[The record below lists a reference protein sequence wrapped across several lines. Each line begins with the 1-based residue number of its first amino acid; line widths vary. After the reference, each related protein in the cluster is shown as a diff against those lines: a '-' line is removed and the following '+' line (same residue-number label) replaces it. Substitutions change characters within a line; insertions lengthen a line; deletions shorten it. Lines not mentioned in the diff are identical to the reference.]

1 MRIRAV
7 SFDLDDTL
15 WPIAPAIDSA
25 DRALDD
31 WLHACHPAVARRW
44 PIPAL
49 RALRERVAQEHPQL
63 SHDFTAQRMLTLE
76 RAFAHC
82 GIGEAHVADAF
93 EVYFAA
99 RNRVNCYRDVVPA
112 LGALAARLPLVS
124 ISNGNADLGRIGLRE
139 HFRACISAREC
150 GVAKPDAAIFH
161 AACAALELQPAAIL
175 HVGDDPL
182 LDVAGA
188 HAAGMRTAWLN
199 RSGLAWPTEAVPE
212 AVRPDLELRDL
223 AGLVQWLAAR
233 A

>member
-1 MRIRAV
+1 MRILAV

-15 WPIAPAIDSA
+15 WPIAPVIDSA

-31 WLHACHPAVARRW
+31 WLHACHPAVARAW

-63 SHDFTAQRMLTLE
+63 SHDYTAQRMLTLE

-82 GIGEAHVADAF
+82 GIGDAHVADAF
-93 EVYFAA
+93 EVYFDA
-99 RNRVNCYRDVVPA
+99 RNRVTCFEDA
-112 LGALAARLPLVS
+112 LPTLCALAARLPLAS
-124 ISNGNADLGRIGLRE
+124 ISNGNADLNRIGLRE
-139 HFRACISAREC
+139 HFRACVSAREC
-150 GVAKPDAAIFH
+150 GVSKPDVAIFH
-161 AACAALELQPAAIL
+161 VACSALELEPAVIL

-199 RSGLAWPTEAVPE
+199 RSGKAWPVEAVPDG
-212 AVRPDLELRDL
+212 VRPDLELRDL
-223 AGLVQWLAAR
+223 GQLAPWLAEKI
-233 A
+233 